1 MKLSLTTALLLPT
14 LAVAAAAQ
22 NIDTLGTCQLP
33 TWQPNGLAALERMG
47 QSVAI
52 QGNTA
57 LVGAPGGDRVFVYE
71 RDFSTW
77 SLVQTLQSPLGLGV
91 EFGHSVAIDGE
102 RCFVGA
108 PGVDLAAQNA
118 GAVHVFQRGPSQWTH
133 LQAVLDLTPTVNGRF
148 GHSVDASGG
157 WIAVGAPG
165 DGGTGRAHVLSVY
178 GGNAV
183 LLREFGQFLADD
195 NFASAVALHRNVGD
209 SYAQVF
215 ASNWS
220 DDTLD
225 TNAGSVWHVAV
236 SGTDITYGGVL
247 RPADLGLY
255 DLFGYALDYDGEHL
269 VVGARGNDEQ
279 AVGAGAAY
287 IYDVGP
293 TTFPLSADFAA
304 KIHAPEAGVG
314 DQFGYSVAV
323 EGKRIA
329 IGARMQ
335 EAAPGEVGKVHLF
348 QPAIFGDTWVYDRTL
363 EPTDGMA
370 AQHFGSAVALGDRQ
384 VVVGSMYHY
393 EVGFQAG
400 AAYLFSTAT
409 NAADGGLCPS
419 EHLTTAQSYGP
430 NKSGPNSAPG
440 LQLVTPAVPGQSAL
454 LRVDGLAAGAAPIL
468 LVGTAPDLLPF
479 DAGHFLVANP
489 LLIQMSQASLFGQVG
504 VAWSVPQ
511 APGLFGVPI
520 YCQAFAIDPAAVGA
534 FHTVHSRGL
543 AIGVGH

>member
-1 MKLSLTTALLLPT
+1 MKLSLTTALLLPI
-14 LAVAAAAQ
+14 LGAVAHAQ

-52 QGNTA
+52 EGNTA

-71 RDFSTW
+71 RNFSTW
-77 SLVQTLQSPLGLGV
+77 NLVQTLVSPLGPGV
-91 EFGHSVAIDGE
+91 EFGHSVAIDGD
-102 RCFVGA
+102 RCYVGA
-108 PGVDLAAQNA
+108 PGVDLAALNA
-118 GAVHVFQRGPSQWTH
+118 GAVHVFLRGPSQWTH
-133 LQAVLDLTPTVNGRF
+133 QQAVLDLTPTIHGRF

-165 DGGTGRAHVLSVY
+165 DGGTGRAHVLSLNS
-178 GGNAV
+178 GNAV
-183 LLREFGQFLADD
+183 LLREFGQFLAND

-220 DDTLD
+220 DDTLE

-236 SGTDITYGGVL
+236 SGEDITYGGVL
-247 RPADLGLY
+247 RPADLGYY
-255 DLFGYALDYDGEHL
+255 DLFGFALDYDGEHL
-269 VVGARGNDEQ
+269 VVGARGNDEV

-287 IYDVGP
+287 VYDVGP
-293 TTFPLSADFAA
+293 TTFPLSAEFAA
-304 KIHAPEAGVG
+304 KIYAPEAGVG
-314 DQFGYSVAV
+314 DQFGYAVAV
-323 EGKRIA
+323 DGKRIA
-329 IGARMQ
+329 VAARMQ
-335 EAAPGEVGKVHLF
+335 EDAPGEVGKVHLF

-393 EVGFQAG
+393 DVGFQAG

-419 EHLTTAQSYGP
+419 EHLTTAESFGP
-430 NKSGPNSAPG
+430 NKAGPNSAPG
-440 LQLVTPAVPGQSAL
+440 LSLVSPAVPGQSAL
-454 LRVDGLAAGAAPIL
+454 LRVDGLAQGTAPIL
-468 LVGTAPDLLPF
+468 LVGAAPDLLPF
-479 DAGHFLVANP
+479 DGGHFLVADP
-489 LLIQMSQASLFGQVG
+489 ILIPMPASLFGQVG
-504 VAWSVPQ
+504 VSWNVPL
-511 APGLFGVPI
+511 APGLLGMPI
-520 YCQAFAIDPAAVGA
+520 YLQAFAIDPAAVGA

-543 AIGVGH
+543 AIGVGY